1 MNKEIHLVYLQ
12 LGSNLGDIVSYLTQA
27 KKYIAIEVGKIL
39 KTSNLYESESWG
51 VIDQPE
57 YINEIIKIETELNP
71 EALLLNILDIEK
83 RIGRKREYKWSA
95 RVIDIDII
103 FYNNIIINNTN
114 LTIPHKHM
122 HERNFVLFP
131 LNEIASEYVH
141 PILNKKVKELLCS
154 CRDLTKIEKYEL

>member
-12 LGSNLGDIVSYLTQA
+12 LGSNLGDRVSYLTQA

-71 EALLLNILDIEK
+71 EDLLLNILEIEK

-103 FYNNIIINNTN
+103 FYNNIIINNTS

-141 PILNKKVKELLCS
+141 PILNKKVEELLCS
-154 CRDLTKIEKYEL
+154 CRDLTNIEKYEL